1 MERTPPPENLNLFI
15 SKHKRIN
22 WFDVEEP
29 TLEVSVDPSSVLD
42 DEIEDAA
49 EVGSEV
55 RGVLWAVAVIGAK
68 LAIFG
73 VDLLAYDEG
82 TVALLV
88 CIADELS
95 FVVASV
101 AVAGALL
108 FASRAARELA
118 EVAEFG
124 ESLDGP
130 VEHAWKLLLLDFS
143 FKVGV
148 LAVGIAEFDV
158 ERDDADAVPDTVGA
172 VGKGWEGVGGEEAA

>member
-1 MERTPPPENLNLFI
+1 MLRNQ
-15 SKHKRIN
+15 
-22 WFDVEEP
+22 
-29 TLEVSVDPSSVLD
+29 SVT
-42 DEIEDAA
+42 
-49 EVGSEV
+49 G
-55 RGVLWAVAVIGAK
+55 
-68 LAIFG
+68 F
-73 VDLLAYDEG
+73 DEG

-88 CIADELS
+88 CIAEELS

-108 FASRAARELA
+108 FAARASRELS

-172 VGKGWEGVGGEEAA
+172 VGKKFSVPVTVTISVVMRAPCRRLRPLGSLASM